1 MIKIKK
7 EDFEKILALQG
18 AKEKIY
24 TVEEQITEV
33 ITRLRSTGFYANDCP
48 DVDQLRAINFF
59 LRATRNELN
68 AVIEKIISRYK

>member
-24 TVEEQITEV
+24 TVEQQITEV
-33 ITRLRSTGFYANDCP
+33 ITRLRSTGFYAND
-48 DVDQLRAINFF
+48 
-59 LRATRNELN
+59 
-68 AVIEKIISRYK
+68 

>member
-33 ITRLRSTGFYANDCP
+33 ITRLRSTGFTQTTAQTLINSE
-48 DVDQLRAINFF
+48 QSIFISELRERSSI
-59 LRATRNELN
+59 T
-68 AVIEKIISRYK
+68 

>member
-24 TVEEQITEV
+24 TVEQQITEV
-33 ITRLRSTGFYANDCP
+33 ITRLRSTGFYANDCS
-48 DVDQLRAINFF
+48 DVDQFRAINFY
-59 LRATRNELN
+59 LKATRKELDN
-68 AVIEKIISRYK
+68 VIETIINCNK

>member
-33 ITRLRSTGFYANDCP
+33 ITRLRSTGFYQTTAQTLINSE
-48 DVDQLRAINFF
+48 QSIFISELRERSSI
-59 LRATRNELN
+59 T
-68 AVIEKIISRYK
+68 